1 MQKKTI
7 NRIRENIEKI
17 EENTL
22 AKYAIKSNN
31 ATRLYMENYKPC
43 TRRTEFERDKD
54 RIINIHS
61 RLKD

>member
-22 AKYAIKSNN
+22 AKYAIKSKN
-31 ATRLYMENYKPC
+31 ATRL
-43 TRRTEFERDKD
+43 
-54 RIINIHS
+54 
-61 RLKD
+61 